1 MLDNFDVRI
10 GPHEVNVRAQSAAV
24 APAVAAQQLSAA
36 YADFDMSRYGE
47 ADIRVRTPPK
57 IADVEVG

>member
-1 MLDNFDVRI
+1 MTSFDVRI

-36 YADFDMSRYGE
+36 HADFDMSRYDVT
-47 ADIRVRTPPK
+47 DIRVR
-57 IADVEVG
+57 EVK